1 MFSFTPKEDKFNDLF
16 ISTSE
21 LILKSANALND
32 FINDL
37 DNSEENLKLLKQI
50 EHDGDV
56 KQHEILKQL
65 NLSFITPFDRED
77 IYDVATDMDNII
89 DYIESAA
96 SRFVM
101 LNVNHSTKEAEVL
114 SKMIIAC
121 ANQIIILMKEL
132 KNMKKS
138 KIIKDIIIEINRI
151 EEQGD
156 LVSRKVIKDLF
167 RMDIPVIEVIKWRE
181 IYQYFENSLD
191 ACEDLAN
198 VVEGI
203 VMKNA

>member
-101 LNVNHSTKEAEVL
+101 LNVNRSTKEAEIL

>member
-21 LILKSANALND
+21 LILKSANALNV

-50 EHDGDV
+50 EHDGDI

-77 IYDVATDMDNII
+77 IYDVAKDMDDII

-101 LNVNHSTKEAEVL
+101 LNVNSSTKEAEIL

-156 LVSRKVIKDLF
+156 LISRKVIKDLF

>member
-50 EHDGDV
+50 EHDGDI
-56 KQHEILKQL
+56 KQHKILKQL

>member
-50 EHDGDV
+50 EHDGDI

>member
-1 MFSFTPKEDKFNDLF
+1 MFSFAPKEDKFNDLF

-21 LILKSANALND
+21 LILKSANSLNA

-37 DNSEENLKLLKQI
+37 DNSEENLKLLKEI
-50 EHDGDV
+50 EHEGDI

-77 IYDVATDMDNII
+77 IYAIAKDMDDII

-101 LNVNHSTKEAEVL
+101 LNVNQTTKEAEIL
-114 SKMIIAC
+114 SRMIVDCSI
-121 ANQIIILMKEL
+121 QIIVLMKEL

-138 KIIKDIIIEINRI
+138 KIIKDTIIEINRI

-156 LVSRKVIKDLF
+156 LVSRKVITDLF

>member
-1 MFSFTPKEDKFNDLF
+1 MFSFSPKEDKFNDLF
-16 ISTSE
+16 ISMSE
-21 LILKSANALND
+21 LILKSANSLNY

-37 DNSEENLKLLKQI
+37 DNSKENLKLLKEI

-77 IYDVATDMDNII
+77 IYDVAKDMDDII

-101 LNVNHSTKEAEVL
+101 LNVNHSTKEAETL
-114 SKMIIAC
+114 SKLIVAC

-151 EEQGD
+151 EEEGD
-156 LVSRKVIKDLF
+156 LISRKVIKDLF

>member
-50 EHDGDV
+50 EHDGDI

-77 IYDVATDMDNII
+77 IYDVAKDMDDII

-101 LNVNHSTKEAEVL
+101 LNVNSSTKEAEIL

-156 LVSRKVIKDLF
+156 LISRKVIKDLF

>member
-1 MFSFTPKEDKFNDLF
+1 MFSLAPKEDKFYDMF

-21 LILKSANALND
+21 IILKSANSLND

-37 DNSEENLKLLKQI
+37 DNSEENLKLLKEI
-50 EHDGDV
+50 EHEGDR

-77 IYDVATDMDNII
+77 IYAIAKDMDDII

-101 LNVNHSTKEAEVL
+101 LNVTHSTKEAEVL
-114 SKMIIAC
+114 SKMIVDC
-121 ANQIIILMKEL
+121 CNQIIVLMKEL

-156 LVSRKVIKDLF
+156 LVSRKVIADLF
-167 RMDIPVIEVIKWRE
+167 RADIPVIEVIKWKE

>member
-1 MFSFTPKEDKFNDLF
+1 MFSFAPKEDKFNNLF

-37 DNSEENLKLLKQI
+37 DNSEENLKLLKEI
-50 EHDGDV
+50 EHEGDI

-77 IYDVATDMDNII
+77 IYAIAKDMDDII

-114 SKMIIAC
+114 SKMIVDC
-121 ANQIIILMKEL
+121 AIQIIVLMKEL

-138 KIIKDIIIEINRI
+138 EIIKDTIIEINRI

-156 LVSRKVIKDLF
+156 IISRKVITDLF

-198 VVEGI
+198 IVEGV

>member
-1 MFSFTPKEDKFNDLF
+1 MFSLAPKEDKFHDLF

-21 LILKSANALND
+21 IILNSANFLNE

-37 DNSEENLKLLKQI
+37 DNSEENLKKMKEI
-50 EHDGDV
+50 EHEGDI

-77 IYDVATDMDNII
+77 IYAIAKDMDDII
-89 DYIESAA
+89 DYIESAS

-101 LNVNHSTKEAEVL
+101 LNVDHSTKEAEAL
-114 SKMIIAC
+114 SKMIVEC
-121 ANQIIILMKEL
+121 SKQIIVLMKEL

-156 LVSRKVIKDLF
+156 LVSRKAIKDLF